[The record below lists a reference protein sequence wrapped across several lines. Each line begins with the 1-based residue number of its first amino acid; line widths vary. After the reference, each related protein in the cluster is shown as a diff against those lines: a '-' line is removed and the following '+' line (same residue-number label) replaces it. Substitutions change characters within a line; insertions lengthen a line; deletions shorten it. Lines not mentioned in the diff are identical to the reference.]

1 MRNAFLVLLYVS
13 VENENTV
20 RAVKQYS
27 EHHIFS
33 YAREYKKCKVIFQTS
48 KQTILIES
56 KQTTMFYK
64 KVDLRTDLLEHRFK
78 LCSVHV
84 LMFSNGKIDRMSCPS
99 RISNLFSEDIAKFW
113 RGD

>member
-27 EHHIFS
+27 EHHISS
-33 YAREYKKCKVIFQTS
+33 YARGYKKCKVIFQTS

-56 KQTTMFYK
+56 KQTPMFYK
-64 KVDLRTDLLEHRFK
+64 KVDLRTDLLEHQIQIVQCSRLDVFK
-78 LCSVHV
+78 WKNWQNV
-84 LMFSNGKIDRMSCPS
+84 LSKQDQ
-99 RISNLFSEDIAKFW
+99 
-113 RGD
+113 